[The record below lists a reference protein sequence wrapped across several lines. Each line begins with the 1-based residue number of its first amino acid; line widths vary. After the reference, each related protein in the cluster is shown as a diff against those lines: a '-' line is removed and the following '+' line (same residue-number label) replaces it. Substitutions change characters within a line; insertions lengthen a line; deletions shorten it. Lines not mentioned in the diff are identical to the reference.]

1 MMFVNV
7 SCILPIHTRSVYSDS
22 IGVRGVNVTGPA
34 IIGHVGT

>member
-22 IGVRGVNVTGPA
+22 IGVRGVNFYIWYVN
-34 IIGHVGT
+34 IF